1 MATYKMQ
8 IDKSDGCSN
17 VTVHQYVGFKSHK
30 LATIRWRGN
39 STGYL
44 LTITPPDPRAGR
56 QQSEHSHYN
65 GALTALVNYLA
76 NPD

>member
-8 IDKSDGCSN
+8 VDKSDGRSS